1 MSDDAPRP
9 VRDPVSPE
17 HKRFVLTQASLRL
30 WIMLAAIVALAIFVF
45 VEF

>member
-1 MSDDAPRP
+1 MSDTPP
-9 VRDPVSPE
+9 VKDPVSPD

-30 WIMLAAIVALAIFVF
+30 WIMAAAIVALGLWLL